1 MMNASV
7 QKTALRLRDLLIK
20 ERDLLRDGYPV
31 ESISLVKE
39 KTELML
45 HLGPLIDSWERGIVA
60 DPEIQ
65 LLEEIKSL
73 ATENS
78 ARFNAIKNG
87 LKSLIERFTE
97 SSAVTQIGAYDQ
109 AGKPLQFQRATG
121 SYKVSV

>member
-1 MMNASV
+1 MISAPV
-7 QKTALRLRDLLIK
+7 QTMILRLRDLLRK

-39 KTELML
+39 KTELL
-45 HLGPLIDSWERGIVA
+45 SQLGPLIESWERGVVA
-60 DPEIQ
+60 DAEIQ

-78 ARFNAIKNG
+78 ARFNAVKNG
-87 LKSLIERFTE
+87 LKSLIERFAE